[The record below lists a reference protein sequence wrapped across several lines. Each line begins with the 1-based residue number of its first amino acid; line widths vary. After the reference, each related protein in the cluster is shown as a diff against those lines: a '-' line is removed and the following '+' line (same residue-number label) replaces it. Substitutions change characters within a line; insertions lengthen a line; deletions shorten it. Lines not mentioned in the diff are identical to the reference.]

1 MGEAREDRGGHGEVE
16 GGRHCNSIEGHRC
29 KTKHQRGLGGPGSI
43 GIGSALRSRV
53 TSLLDRRFGSG
64 VSRPDYIDPFAENDI
79 KGPKTSDL
87 RLMHQGI
94 VYPDRMAIANRAV
107 IVGSVAQGFSR

>member
-1 MGEAREDRGGHGEVE
+1 MDGIAIRSRDTAARQNTNEDLAP
-16 GGRHCNSIEGHRC
+16 SS
-29 KTKHQRGLGGPGSI
+29 T
-43 GIGSALRSRV
+43 GIGSALRSKV
-53 TSLLDRRFGSG
+53 TFLLDRRFQSG